1 MAQKFVSLEEAAAQ
15 LSITKDRLNNLREDG
30 KVRAYRDGAS
40 WKFRADDIEKL
51 AVDGLPPDAS
61 SSDLS
66 LGLDDEPAKSAEASS
81 VDLDDITLGSDIDLD
96 LGDELDLGESLD
108 LGDVEPAGGNPA
120 ASDLSLDDLDEPTLP
135 VDGPAEGEVL
145 EMDGDEEIDEFSD
158 SILLSENELGE
169 STDRPPSTIIGKAEM
184 AADLDLDLGSSDDD
198 AARMS
203 DVRLAEPSMS
213 NVFASGIGDAVLD
226 TEPPSLEDNF
236 GDLDELEIDLEAES
250 SRILAPE
257 DVAKAQQAA
266 GKAKSE
272 AQAAEMSDL
281 ELAASDSNPG
291 GVLDSMSGKSDIA
304 LAGLSALELEGD
316 DDDDVLGDGSDI
328 TLSSESSGIN
338 IISPSDSGLALDEV
352 PLAMGS
358 GSPLASGLDLGP
370 TSDADVGLEPL
381 EEAEDAG
388 GEEPFALTPFGE
400 EIGEDEEDSSQVIPL
415 DEVSEEDGGLL
426 GAPRTVG
433 VDSIGEDFA
442 ALPTG
447 GMMPVGEPVADV
459 AFPGWVIGLMSVS
472 MLMLVMCGMMVFDL
486 LRNIWSWDQVY
497 TLNSGLMDVLTP
509 ILG

>member
-1 MAQKFVSLEEAAAQ
+1 MAQKFVSLEEAATQ
-15 LSITKDRLNNLREDG
+15 LGISKDRLNELREDG

-40 WKFRADDIEKL
+40 WKFRADDVEKL
-51 AVDGLPPDAS
+51 AADGIPSDAS

-66 LGLDDEPAKSAEASS
+66 LGLDDLAETASPS
-81 VDLDDITLGSDIDLD
+81 SIDLDDITLGSGIELD
-96 LGDELDLGESLD
+96 LGDD
-108 LGDVEPAGGNPA
+108 EPAGNPA
-120 ASDLSLDDLDEPTLP
+120 ASDISLDDLDEPTLP
-135 VDGPAEGEVL
+135 VEGQGEGDVL
-145 EMDGDEEIDEFSD
+145 ELDSGEEIDEFSD

-184 AADLDLDLGSSDDD
+184 AADLDLDLPSGEDDPQ
-198 AARMS
+198 MS
-203 DVRLAEPSMS
+203 DVRLAEPSVS
-213 NVFASGIGDAVLD
+213 NVFSSSIGDAVLD
-226 TEPPSLEDNF
+226 TEPPSLSDNF

-250 SRILAPE
+250 SRILSPE
-257 DVAKAQQAA
+257 DVDKAQKAASKAKADV
-266 GKAKSE
+266 K
-272 AQAAEMSDL
+272 AAEMSDL
-281 ELAASDSNPG
+281 ELAASDSNPA

-304 LAGLSALELEGD
+304 LTGLSALELDGD

-338 IISPSDSGLALDEV
+338 IISPSDSGLALDDV
-352 PLAMGS
+352 QLAMGS

-381 EEAEDAG
+381 EVAEDG

-400 EIGEDEEDSSQVIPL
+400 ETGEDEEDSSQVIPL
-415 DEVSEEDGGLL
+415 DEVSEDDGGLL
-426 GAPRTVG
+426 GSPRTVG
-433 VDSIGEDFA
+433 VESMGDEFS

-447 GMMPVGEPVADV
+447 GMMPIGEPVADV

-497 TLNSGLMDVLTP
+497 TLNSSLMDVLTP

>member
-1 MAQKFVSLEEAAAQ
+1 MAQKFVSLDEAAAQ
-15 LSITKDRLNNLREDG
+15 LGITKDRLNELREDG

-40 WKFRADDIEKL
+40 WKFRADDVEKL
-51 AVDGLPPDAS
+51 ASEGLPPDAS

-66 LGLDDEPAKSAEASS
+66 LSLESEPAESAMPSS
-81 VDLDDITLGSDIDLD
+81 IELEDITLGSDI
-96 LGDELDLGESLD
+96 ELDLADE
-108 LGDVEPAGGNPA
+108 EPTAANPA

-135 VDGPAEGEVL
+135 VEGQGDVL
-145 EMDGDEEIDEFSD
+145 ELDTGEEIDEFSD
-158 SILLSENELGE
+158 SILLSETELGE

-184 AADLDLDLGSSDDD
+184 AADLDLDLGPSD
-198 AARMS
+198 AEASRMS
-203 DVRLAEPSMS
+203 DVRLAEPSTS
-213 NVFASGIGDAVLD
+213 NVFSSGVGDAVLD
-226 TEPPSLEDNF
+226 TEPPSLSDNF
-236 GDLDELEIDLEAES
+236 GDLAELEIDLEAES
-250 SRILAPE
+250 SRILSPE
-257 DVAKAQQAA
+257 DVDKAQKAASKAKA
-266 GKAKSE
+266 E
-272 AQAAEMSDL
+272 ATAAEMSDL
-281 ELAASDSNPG
+281 ELAASDSSPG
-291 GVLDSMSGKSDIA
+291 EVLEGLSGKSDIA
-304 LAGLSALELEGD
+304 LAGLSALELEG
-316 DDDDVLGDGSDI
+316 DDDVLGDGSDI

-381 EEAEDAG
+381 EVAEEG

-400 EIGEDEEDSSQVIPL
+400 EGVEEEEDSSQVIPL
-415 DEVSEEDGGLL
+415 DEVSEDEGGLL

-433 VDSIGEDFA
+433 VESLGDEFA
-442 ALPTG
+442 VLPTS
-447 GMMPVGEPVADV
+447 GMMPAGESVAEV
-459 AFPGWVIGLMSVS
+459 AFPGWVVGLMSVS

>member
-15 LSITKDRLNNLREDG
+15 LSITKDRLNELREDG

-51 AVDGLPPDAS
+51 AVEGLPPDAS

-66 LGLDDEPAKSAEASS
+66 LGLASESAEDAMPSSIDLDDIKLGSDIELDLSDDEPAAA
-81 VDLDDITLGSDIDLD
+81 
-96 LGDELDLGESLD
+96 
-108 LGDVEPAGGNPA
+108 NPA
-120 ASDLSLDDLDEPTLP
+120 ASDLSLEDLDEPTLP
-135 VDGPAEGEVL
+135 AEGPAEDEVL
-145 EMDGDEEIDEFSD
+145 ELDTDDEIDELSD

-184 AADLDLDLGSSDDD
+184 AADLDLDLGPNEDDV
-198 AARMS
+198 ARMS
-203 DVRLAEPSMS
+203 DVRLAEPSTS

-226 TEPPSLEDNF
+226 TEPPGLEDNF

-257 DVAKAQQAA
+257 DVEKAQKAASKAKAE
-266 GKAKSE
+266 SRP
-272 AQAAEMSDL
+272 AEMSDL
-281 ELAASDSNPG
+281 ELAASDSSPG
-291 GVLDSMSGKSDIA
+291 EILDSMSGKSDIA

-381 EEAEDAG
+381 EVAEEG

-400 EIGEDEEDSSQVIPL
+400 ETGEEEEDSSQVIPL

-433 VDSIGEDFA
+433 VESIGDEFA
-442 ALPTG
+442 ALPTS

-497 TLNSGLMDVLTP
+497 TLNSRLMDVLTP

>member
-15 LSITKDRLNNLREDG
+15 LNITKDRLNELREDG
-30 KVRAYRDGAS
+30 RVRAYRDGAS
-40 WKFRADDIEKL
+40 WKFRSDDIEKL
-51 AVDGLPPDAS
+51 ALEGLPPDAS

-66 LGLDDEPAKSAEASS
+66 LGLASDSADDAMPSS
-81 VDLDDITLGSDIDLD
+81 IDLDDITLGSDIALD
-96 LGDELDLGESLD
+96 LGDD
-108 LGDVEPAGGNPA
+108 EPSGANPA
-120 ASDLSLDDLDEPTLP
+120 ASDLSLEDLDEPTLP

-145 EMDGDEEIDEFSD
+145 AIDGEEEIDEFSD

-184 AADLDLDLGSSDDD
+184 AADLDLDLGPSEDD

-203 DVRLAEPSMS
+203 DVRLAEPSTS
-213 NVFASGIGDAVLD
+213 NVFASGIGDAILD
-226 TEPPSLEDNF
+226 TEPPGLEDNF

-257 DVAKAQQAA
+257 DVEKAQKAA
-266 GKAKSE
+266 SK
-272 AQAAEMSDL
+272 AQADTKSAEMSDL

-291 GVLDSMSGKSDIA
+291 GVLDSLSGKSDIA

-370 TSDADVGLEPL
+370 TSDDAVGLEPL
-381 EEAEDAG
+381 EEAEAG

-400 EIGEDEEDSSQVIPL
+400 DSGEEEEDSSQVIPL
-415 DEVSEEDGGLL
+415 DEVSEEEGGLL
-426 GAPRTVG
+426 GSPRSVG
-433 VDSIGEDFA
+433 VDSLGDDFA

-447 GMMPVGEPVADV
+447 GMMPAGDSAADV

-497 TLNSGLMDVLTP
+497 TLNSSLMDVLTP